1 MNLETEKK
9 LINIA
14 SCSEEGYAAVLK
26 EDTKIILFMK
36 GETLNVYPHLGP
48 ASSINP
54 KKMFATEE
62 ECRRA
67 VEETVERYNS
77 DMNEYNALMRA
88 KGLPEIQLKKMDDY
102 LVKIVKL
109 RYVRK
114 LEVIEV

>member
-1 MNLETEKK
+1 MNLETAKK

-26 EDTKIILFMK
+26 EDTKIIFFMK
-36 GETLNVYPHLGP
+36 DETLNIYPHLDP

-67 VEETVERYNS
+67 VVETIERYNS
-77 DMNEYNALMRA
+77 DMSSYNALMRA

-102 LVKIVKL
+102 LVKIVKV

-114 LEVIEV
+114 LEVIEE

>member
-1 MNLETEKK
+1 MNIETAKK
-9 LINIA
+9 LIEKSAI
-14 SCSEEGYAAVLK
+14 SEEGYVAVLN
-26 EDTKIILFMK
+26 EDTKSIFFMK
-36 GETLNVYPHLGP
+36 GETIIYKPHLGP

-54 KKMFATEE
+54 NKMFATEE

-77 DMNEYNALMRA
+77 DMSEYNALMRA
-88 KGLPEIQLKKMDDY
+88 KGLPEVQLKKMDDY

-114 LEVIEV
+114 FEVIEE

>member
-1 MNLETEKK
+1 MNLETAKK
-9 LINIA
+9 LITNA
-14 SCSEEGYAAVLK
+14 SCSEEGYVAVLK
-26 EDTKIILFMK
+26 EDTKRIFLMK
-36 GETLNVYPHLGP
+36 GETFNVYPHLGP

-67 VEETVERYNS
+67 VDETIERYNS
-77 DMNEYNALMRA
+77 DMSEYNALMRA

-114 LEVIEV
+114 LEVIEE

>member
-1 MNLETEKK
+1 MNLETAKN
-9 LINIA
+9 LIDNSAI
-14 SCSEEGYAAVLK
+14 SEEGYVAVLN
-26 EDTKIILFMK
+26 EDTNSIFFMK
-36 GETLNVYPHLGP
+36 GETLNFYPHLGP

-54 KKMFATEE
+54 KKMFATED

-77 DMNEYNALMRA
+77 DMTEYNVLMRA
-88 KGLPEIQLKKMDDY
+88 KGLPEVQLKKMDDY

-114 LEVIEV
+114 LEVIEE

>member
-1 MNLETEKK
+1 MTD
-9 LINIA
+9 IRHI
-14 SCSEEGYAAVLK
+14 
-26 EDTKIILFMK
+26 TK

-54 KKMFATEE
+54 KKMFATGE

-67 VEETVERYNS
+67 VEETIERYNS

-88 KGLPEIQLKKMDDY
+88 KGLPEIQLKKMDEY

-114 LEVIEV
+114 VEVIEE